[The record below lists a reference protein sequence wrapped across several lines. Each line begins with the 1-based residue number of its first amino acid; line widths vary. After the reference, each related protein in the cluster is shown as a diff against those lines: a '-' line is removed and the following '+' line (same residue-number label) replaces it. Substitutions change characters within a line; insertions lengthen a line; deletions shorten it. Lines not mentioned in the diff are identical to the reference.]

1 MNAICIK
8 LPIPYWICIVAK
20 PRLQI
25 HNSIA
30 INLHSKDSLPYPANA
45 TTN

>member
-8 LPIPYWICIVAK
+8 LPIPYWIYIAAK
-20 PRLQI
+20 RRLQI

-30 INLHSKDSLPYPANA
+30 INLHSNDSLAYPADA